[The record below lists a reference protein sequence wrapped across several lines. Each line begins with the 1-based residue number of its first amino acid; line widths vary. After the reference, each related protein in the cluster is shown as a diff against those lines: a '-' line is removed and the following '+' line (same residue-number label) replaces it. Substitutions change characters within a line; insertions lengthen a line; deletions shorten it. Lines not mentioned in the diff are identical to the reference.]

1 LDIGAIW
8 DLIILQPM
16 INIVISMSDVLF
28 GSLGLTIIIL
38 TIVIRGAMYPLT
50 RKQLHATKAMQEL
63 QPKLA
68 ELQKKHAKDKQKLA
82 EEQMKLYKESGVSPT
97 GCLVP
102 MLIQMPIWIALYQ
115 AIIRVLA
122 ADPQSFLNLSHYLY
136 DWPIVYSALPLEQH
150 FLWLNLASPDFMIA
164 IMVGV
169 SMWAS
174 QKMTTPVTSD
184 PKQQAQGRTMQLM
197 MPFMFFFLSMTF
209 ASGLALYWLMSNL
222 ITIVMQYFVS
232 RSWGGLGIMVQSI
245 PTMFRRGDG
254 GGKKAAGDRDKK
266 LKQRIAEAEQKA
278 PDEGAQQAD
287 IVVDEHG
294 EEIEPGGETGAE
306 KSQDTGAGYKTTPRR
321 IKHRPKSSRS
331 RRSKRR

>member
-1 LDIGAIW
+1 MDIGAIW
-8 DLIILQPM
+8 NLIILQPM
-16 INIVISMSDVLF
+16 INIAISLSDILF
-28 GSLGLTIIIL
+28 GSFGLTIIAL
-38 TIVIRGAMYPLT
+38 TIVIRAAMYPLT
-50 RKQLHATKAMQEL
+50 RKQLNATKSMQEL

-122 ADPQSFLNLSHYLY
+122 ADPQSFLNLSRYLY

-150 FLWLNLASPDFMIA
+150 FLWLNLASPDFLMA
-164 IMVGV
+164 ILVGV

-174 QKMTTPVTSD
+174 QKMTTPVTTD

-197 MPFMFFFLSMTF
+197 MPFIFFFMSMTF

-254 GGKKAAGDRDKK
+254 GGKKTAGDRDKK
-266 LKQRIAEAEQKA
+266 LKQRIAEVEQKV
-278 PDEGAQQAD
+278 PDSEAQEAD
-287 IVVDEHG
+287 IVVDESQT
-294 EEIEPGGETGAE
+294 EETDDEKRPDSGG
-306 KSQDTGAGYKTTPRR
+306 GYQTSPRR
-321 IKHRPKSSRS
+321 VKHRPRSSRS